1 VLQRSAAR
9 HLSPARKRGGRYA
22 TKHRL
27 LVLSD
32 QAVSSLSNVL
42 VTILVASTAN
52 RQTFG
57 VFALTL
63 VAYQL
68 ALGAIRSVATE
79 PLLSLYADHG
89 PRSRRGIV
97 ADIQGTTLLVGAACS
112 LLTCAVAALLDP
124 GPQAAFLAL
133 ALVLPLV
140 LVQDT
145 WRYLL
150 VIDRPGAA
158 LAIDVVWLLVLVPAL
173 TLVPSGSEAGT
184 YVLAWGLTGALG
196 AVTGTALGWGLPGWP
211 HPWKWLVRHGAMS
224 WRYFMEFVTAQGVGQ
239 LGFAGLA
246 AISGAAALGAARA
259 AWVVFGVLVV
269 VHSGLYMIL
278 VPEGVRERSDPGRL
292 RRKFL
297 GASAASIGVSAAWM
311 VTSLLVP
318 SSIGMRL
325 FGDTWDKAEQL
336 LVPMGVVMIAGSA
349 LSGALLGIR
358 ALSDPGRSLR
368 ARLAS
373 APFQA
378 VCPLV
383 GAVLGDATGFVLGL
397 AAGNAVSAVI
407 WWTSFLR
414 ATAGDAPADDRSP
427 VPQPAAGSSP
437 GTDAGAPVDAGIAAS
452 A

>member
-1 VLQRSAAR
+1 
-9 HLSPARKRGGRYA
+9 
-22 TKHRL
+22 L

-97 ADIQGTTLLVGAACS
+97 ADIQGTTLFVGAACS

-196 AVTGTALGWGLPGWP
+196 AVMSGSGPTMLGLCRDEE
-211 HPWKWLVRHGAMS
+211 HATQVAR
-224 WRYFMEFVTAQGVGQ
+224 
-239 LGFAGLA
+239 
-246 AISGAAALGAARA
+246 AARA
-259 AWVVFGVLVV
+259 AFARV
-269 VHSGLYMIL
+269 
-278 VPEGVRERSDPGRL
+278 E
-292 RRKFL
+292 
-297 GASAASIGVSAAWM
+297 
-311 VTSLLVP
+311 VTR
-318 SSIGMRL
+318 G
-325 FGDTWDKAEQL
+325 
-336 LVPMGVVMIAGSA
+336 
-349 LSGALLGIR
+349 
-358 ALSDPGRSLR
+358 
-368 ARLAS
+368 
-373 APFQA
+373 
-378 VCPLV
+378 
-383 GAVLGDATGFVLGL
+383 
-397 AAGNAVSAVI
+397 
-407 WWTSFLR
+407 
-414 ATAGDAPADDRSP
+414 P
-427 VPQPAAGSSP
+427 VPGVTF
-437 GTDAGAPVDAGIAAS
+437 G
-452 A
+452 

>member
-1 VLQRSAAR
+1 
-9 HLSPARKRGGRYA
+9 
-22 TKHRL
+22 L

-32 QAVSSLSNVL
+32 QAASSLSNVL
-42 VTILVASTAN
+42 VTVLVASTVS
-52 RQTFG
+52 RQAFG

-68 ALGAIRSVATE
+68 ALGTIRSLATE
-79 PLLSLYADHG
+79 PLLSLYAGHG
-89 PRSRRGIV
+89 PRARRGIV
-97 ADIQGTTLLVGAACS
+97 ADIHGTTLFVGAVCS
-112 LLTCAVAALLDP
+112 LLICAVAALLEP

-150 VIDRPGAA
+150 IIDRPLAA
-158 LAIDVVWLLVLVPAL
+158 LAIDVVWLLALVPAL
-173 TLVPSGSEAGT
+173 TLVPSGSGPAI
-184 YVLAWGLTGALG
+184 YVLAWGLTGGLG
-196 AVTGTALGWGLPGWP
+196 AVTGTVLGWGLPGWP
-211 HPWKWLVRHGAMS
+211 HPWKWMVRHGAMS

-259 AWVVFGVLVV
+259 AWVVYGVLVV
-269 VHSGLYMIL
+269 VHAGLYMVL
-278 VPEGVRERSDPGRL
+278 VPEGVRERNDARRL

-297 GASAASIGVSAAWM
+297 GASAASIGISAAWM
-311 VTSLLVP
+311 VTWLLLP
-318 SSIGMRL
+318 SSIGARL

-336 LVPMGVVMIAGSA
+336 LVPMGLVMIAGSA

-358 ALSDPGRSLR
+358 ALGDPRRSLH

-383 GAVLGDATGFVLGL
+383 GAVLGDATGFLLGL
-397 AAGNAVSAVI
+397 AVGNAISALI
-407 WWTSFLR
+407 WWTTFLG
-414 ATAGDAPADDRSP
+414 ATAGDTPAEDRLPDTRPAP
-427 VPQPAAGSSP
+427 GSTP
-437 GTDAGAPVDAGIAAS
+437 GTDACVPVGSGIAAS
-452 A
+452 PERA